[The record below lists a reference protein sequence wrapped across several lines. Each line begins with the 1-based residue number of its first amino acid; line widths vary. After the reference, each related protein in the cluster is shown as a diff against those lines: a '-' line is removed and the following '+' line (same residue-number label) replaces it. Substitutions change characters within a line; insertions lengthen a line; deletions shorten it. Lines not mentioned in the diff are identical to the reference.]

1 MPTGVGQRPPDE
13 RGVGRQVGAGPLEV
27 QMHFDW
33 TCDSKV
39 LTEFSFE
46 KKMEKSVV
54 DSRL

>member
-1 MPTGVGQRPPDE
+1 MPTGVGPRPPDD
-13 RGVGRQVGAGPLEV
+13 RGFERQVGAGPLEV

-33 TCDSKV
+33 TRESKV

-46 KKMEKSVV
+46 KKMEESVV

>member
-13 RGVGRQVGAGPLEV
+13 RGLGRQVGAGPLEV

-39 LTEFSFE
+39 LTEFLS
-46 KKMEKSVV
+46 KRKWRKA
-54 DSRL
+54 